1 MTPDRLKPEDQ
12 EAILLATLSH
22 VPFEGWTMEAVKQ
35 GCRDAGFAPE
45 LAYWV
50 FGGTVLGTIDA
61 FFLMTDEKM
70 LLKMKE
76 QDLENMRV
84 RDRVALGVRVRL
96 EFLEPYRAA
105 VGKTM
110 AYLAHPVRM
119 REGLSFMARTISEI
133 WYIAGDNATDFNYYS
148 KRFLLAGVYMAT
160 LRYWLT
166 DTSENYTKTEDFL
179 QARLDQVLQ
188 IPKIK
193 NQIKEVVCGVGQRF
207 RQGIRNRTS

>member
-1 MTPDRLKPEDQ
+1 MTPHSLRPEAQ

-35 GCRDAGFAPE
+35 GCVDAGFAPE

-50 FGGTVLGTIDA
+50 FGGTPLGTVDA

-70 LLKMKE
+70 LAKMKE
-76 QDLENMRV
+76 QDLASMRV
-84 RDRVALGVRVRL
+84 RDRIALGVRVRL
-96 EFLEPYRAA
+96 AFLAPYKVA
-105 VGKTM
+105 VGKTLT
-110 AYLAHPVRM
+110 YLAHPVRA
-119 REGLSFMARTISEI
+119 REGLSFTARTMSEI
-133 WYIAGDNATDFNYYS
+133 WYAAGDDATDFNYYS
-148 KRFLLAGVYMAT
+148 KRLLLAGVYMAT

-166 DTSENYTKTEDFL
+166 DTSENHTKTEDFL

-193 NQIKEVVCGVGQRF
+193 SKIKESLCGVGQRF
-207 RQGIRNRTS
+207 SQGFKKRAS

>member
-1 MTPDRLKPEDQ
+1 MTSHSLKPEDQ
-12 EAILLATLSH
+12 EAILLATLAH

-35 GCRDAGFAPE
+35 GCREAGFAPE

-50 FGGTVLGTIDA
+50 FGGTILGIIDA

-70 LLKMKE
+70 LEKMKE
-76 QDLENMRV
+76 HDLASLRV

-96 EFLEPYRAA
+96 NFLTPHKAA
-105 VGKTM
+105 VGKTLT
-110 AYLAHPVRM
+110 YLAHPVRA
-119 REGLSFMARTISEI
+119 REGLSFMARTMSEI
-133 WYIAGDNATDFNYYS
+133 WYAAGDDATDFNYYS

-193 NQIKEVVCGVGQRF
+193 NQIKEALCSVGQRF
-207 RQGIRNRTS
+207 RQGIKP